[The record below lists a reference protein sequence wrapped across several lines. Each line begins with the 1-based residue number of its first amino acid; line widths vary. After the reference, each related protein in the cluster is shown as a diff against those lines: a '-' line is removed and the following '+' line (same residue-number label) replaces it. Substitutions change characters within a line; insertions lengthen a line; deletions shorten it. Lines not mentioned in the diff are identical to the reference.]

1 MAMMQEDLQQQQQ
14 QQHGTQGRRF
24 FSCDTQK
31 ANSRASLLV
40 ANRENN
46 QTKDLCTDEDWTHT
60 HAHRFKPLAVLC
72 IFLYNPAGHQSR

>member
-1 MAMMQEDLQQQQQ
+1 MVKNMAMIQEDLQQQQQ
-14 QQHGTQGRRF
+14 QTWNTR
-24 FSCDTQK
+24 DTQK

-60 HAHRFKPLAVLC
+60 RTHRFKPLAVLC